1 MTEKEA
7 IRMFED
13 RLKLDV
19 IEHVPEYAEAMKM
32 AVSALKEN
40 QQHHEIETVKVRRD
54 NDGWIPV
61 DPNNLPDPEVLCC
74 DRYGEQLIG
83 YLSNTEE
90 GFICESNECIM
101 YDVVAWMDKPKP
113 YKKDGE

>member
-1 MTEKEA
+1 MEK
-7 IRMFED
+7 I
-13 RLKLDV
+13 L
-19 IEHVPEYAEAMKM
+19 
-32 AVSALKEN
+32 
-40 QQHHEIETVKVRRD
+40 QEIEQYEESYEGPGTLTLCPGWVKEIIRKNITE

-101 YDVVAWMDKPKP
+101 YDVVAWMEKPKP
-113 YKKDGE
+113 YRKDGE

>member
-1 MTEKEA
+1 MLKKILHDIEKEA
-7 IRMFED
+7 FENPKIGRKQCEGMIRAMD
-13 RLKLDV
+13 IIKKY
-19 IEHVPEYAEAMKM
+19 IPE
-32 AVSALKEN
+32 
-40 QQHHEIETVKVRRD
+40 
-54 NDGWIPV
+54 NDGWTPV